1 MVMKEV
7 LTDLEDMNL
16 LARLFPH
23 YANTHQNQPSQPN
36 DNTDTTTPTREGGEG
51 LRNNQ
56 SENQENEQSHS
67 SSSSSSSQHELEIDS
82 SILDKVLLF
91 HYHHHHHHH
100 HYLFTITTSL
110 SYITLIPNF
119 HSHPLDHPR
128 YQTRNCRSFS
138 RRWSSLSYVPFPPT
152 DLPQHPLLLR
162 SSRRNHVSRHPRTIH
177 SICYHNRVWK

>member
-91 HYHHHHHHH
+91 HYHHHHHH
-100 HYLFTITTSL
+100 YLFTITTSL

-152 DLPQHPLLLR
+152 DLPQHLLLLR